1 MQCLLGASQCGRT
14 NKKSTMFASGNQP
27 YSLRVCI
34 NSKNLYSFF
43 PPKFF
48 LIHYVFAS
56 IFVMATTIFFF
67 PLTQFHANCIDP
79 WLRQQGTCPVCKH
92 RAGSGWQESN
102 NGEADAS
109 FMV

>member
-1 MQCLLGASQCGRT
+1 MFLRRSLLWRQLS
-14 NKKSTMFASGNQP
+14 
-27 YSLRVCI
+27 
-34 NSKNLYSFF
+34 
-43 PPKFF
+43 
-48 LIHYVFAS
+48 
-56 IFVMATTIFFF
+56 FFF